1 MYKGH
6 SIYLKYWTFLVI
18 SLLFANFIP
27 VYGDDYISPTKQ
39 ELQLYEKLLA
49 EFSRLDVEKK
59 DVSELLE
66 TFEKPL
72 IISFPCDSN
81 DQNNQVVSV
90 IKTKLTRFDE
100 TQTHD
105 EGVIT
110 GGTYTWKCTVTTTDG
125 KITMDCDNELKI
137 NSDYI
142 MQNVQKDPRIKK
154 IENQIMMYHEFL
166 HGQLMLDAIK
176 SSEKWRDD
184 TCNKPSDGKIDYSYS
199 DKTHKIINP
208 LQQEFAAQLIERA
221 GGKMVVTEIVFEETN
236 GGSFAKKVVSLNEF
250 PQFIEDGIS
259 VSLRGT
265 NLINT
270 KFSSQDS
277 DIILY
282 GNLINKTEP
291 GMAWL
296 YIFGMQAEK
305 SVNKQLAETKIHIPD
320 WIKKNAGWWVNGT
333 ISSTDFLNG
342 IEFLIKQGIISIP
355 HTEKQHNVDKIPNW
369 VKQNAALWYEGKID
383 DKTFAAGIQYLISIG
398 IISV

>member
-1 MYKGH
+1 MCIGD
-6 SIYLKYWTFLVI
+6 SVYLRYSAFLVI

-27 VYGDDYISPTKQ
+27 VLGDDYIPPTTQ
-39 ELQLYEKLLA
+39 EQQLYKKLLA
-49 EFSRLDVEKK
+49 EFERLDVEKK
-59 DVSELLE
+59 AVSEVLE

-72 IISFPCDSN
+72 IISFPCDST
-81 DQNNQVVSV
+81 DQNNLVVSV

-100 TQTHD
+100 TQTHE

-110 GGTYTWKCTVTTTDG
+110 GGTYTWKCTVTTTEG

-137 NSDYI
+137 NSDYLT
-142 MQNVQKDPRIKK
+142 QDVQKDPRIKK

-166 HGQLMLDAIK
+166 HGQLMIDAIK

-184 TCNKPSDGKIDYSYS
+184 TCNKPPGGKIDYSYS

-208 LQQEFAAQLIERA
+208 LQQEFAAQLIEQA
-221 GGKMVVTEIVFEETN
+221 GGKMVVKEITVEETN
-236 GGSFAKKVVSLNEF
+236 DGSFAKKVGSLNDF
-250 PQFIEDGIS
+250 PQFIKNGIS

-282 GNLINKTEP
+282 GNLINKTES
-291 GMAWL
+291 GIAWL
-296 YIFGMQAEK
+296 YIFGMQPDQSA
-305 SVNKQLAETKIHIPD
+305 NKQLVETKTHIPD
-320 WIKKNAGWWVNGT
+320 WIKKNAGWWVDGT
-333 ISSTDFLNG
+333 ISSTDFLKG
-342 IEFLIKQGIISIP
+342 IEYLIQRGIISVP
-355 HTEKQHNVDKIPNW
+355 HTEKQHSIDKIPNW
-369 VKQNAALWYEGKID
+369 VKQNAALWSEGKID

>member
-1 MYKGH
+1 MRY
-6 SIYLKYWTFLVI
+6 SAFLVI

-27 VYGDDYISPTKQ
+27 VLGDDYIPPTTQ
-39 ELQLYEKLLA
+39 EQQLYKKLLA
-49 EFSRLDVEKK
+49 EFERLDVEKK
-59 DVSELLE
+59 AVSEVLE

-72 IISFPCDSN
+72 IISFPCDST
-81 DQNNQVVSV
+81 DQNNLVVSV

-100 TQTHD
+100 TQTH
-105 EGVIT
+105 EGGVIT
-110 GGTYTWKCTVTTTDG
+110 GGTYTWKCTVTTTEG

-137 NSDYI
+137 NSDYLT
-142 MQNVQKDPRIKK
+142 QDVQKDPRIKK

-166 HGQLMLDAIK
+166 HGQLMIDAIK

-184 TCNKPSDGKIDYSYS
+184 TCNKPPGGKIDYSYS

-208 LQQEFAAQLIERA
+208 LQQEFAAQLIEQA
-221 GGKMVVTEIVFEETN
+221 GGKMVVKEITVEETN
-236 GGSFAKKVVSLNEF
+236 DGSFAKKVGSLNDF
-250 PQFIEDGIS
+250 PQFIKNGIS

-282 GNLINKTEP
+282 GNLINKTES
-291 GMAWL
+291 GIAWL
-296 YIFGMQAEK
+296 YIFGMQPDQSA
-305 SVNKQLAETKIHIPD
+305 NKQLVETKTHIPD
-320 WIKKNAGWWVNGT
+320 WVKKNAGWWVDGT
-333 ISSTDFLNG
+333 ISSTDFLKG
-342 IEFLIKQGIISIP
+342 IEYLIQRGIISVP
-355 HTEKQHNVDKIPNW
+355 HTEKQHSIDKIPNW
-369 VKQNAALWYEGKID
+369 VKQNAALWSEGKID

>member
-1 MYKGH
+1 MYKRD
-6 SIYLKYWTFLVI
+6 SVYLRYSTFLVI
-18 SLLFANFIP
+18 SLLFVNFIP
-27 VYGDDYISPTKQ
+27 ILGDDYIPSTTQ
-39 ELQLYEKLLA
+39 EQQLYEKLLS
-49 EFSRLDVEKK
+49 EFKRLNIEKK
-59 DVSELLE
+59 DVSEVLE

-72 IISFPCDSN
+72 VISFPCNST
-81 DQNNQVVSV
+81 DQNNQVISV
-90 IKTKLTRFDE
+90 LKTKLTRFDE
-100 TQTHD
+100 TQTHE

-110 GGTYTWKCTVTTTDG
+110 GGTYTWKCTVTTTEG
-125 KITMDCDNELKI
+125 KITMDCNNELKI

-142 MQNVQKDPRIKK
+142 MHDVQKDPRIKK

-166 HGQLMLDAIK
+166 HGQLMIDAIT
-176 SSEKWRDD
+176 SSEKWRED
-184 TCNKPSDGKIDYSYS
+184 TCNKLPGEKIDYSYS

-208 LQQEFAAQLIERA
+208 LQQEFASQLIEQA
-221 GGKMVVTEIVFEETN
+221 GGKMVVKEITVEETN
-236 GGSFAKKVVSLNEF
+236 GGSFAKKVGSLNDF
-250 PQFIEDGIS
+250 PQFIKNGIS

-291 GMAWL
+291 GIAWL
-296 YIFGMQAEK
+296 YIFGMQAEQ
-305 SVNKQLAETKIHIPD
+305 SGDKQLTETKTHIPE
-320 WIKKNAGWWVNGT
+320 WIKKNAGWWVDGT
-333 ISSTDFLNG
+333 INNTDFLKG
-342 IEFLIKQGIISIP
+342 IEYLIQHGVISLP